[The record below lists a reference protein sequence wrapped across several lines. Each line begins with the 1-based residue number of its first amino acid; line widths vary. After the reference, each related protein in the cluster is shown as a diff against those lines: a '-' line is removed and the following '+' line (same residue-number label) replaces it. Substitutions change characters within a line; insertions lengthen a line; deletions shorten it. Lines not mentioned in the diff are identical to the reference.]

1 VRYEAL
7 IYTATV
13 GLGIAYS
20 AAALHPDI
28 YHAVREHV
36 LPPETLTGAMAC
48 LGLAGAALGM
58 FLTLALAPRAF
69 LESAS
74 GGRWVRALGFG
85 SDTASFRLSMLCC
98 ASVGLLMSYTL
109 VRVAFW
115 P

>member
-13 GLGIAYS
+13 GLGVAYS

-36 LPPETLTGAMAC
+36 LPPETLAGAMAC
-48 LGLAGAALGM
+48 LGLAGSALGM
-58 FLTLALAPRAF
+58 FLTLALAPRSF
-69 LESAS
+69 LESAA
-74 GGRWVRALGFG
+74 GERWVRVFG
-85 SDTASFRLSMLCC
+85 SGGSTASFRLKMLFG
-98 ASVGLLMSYTL
+98 ASVGLLMTYAL
-109 VRVAFW
+109 ARVAFW